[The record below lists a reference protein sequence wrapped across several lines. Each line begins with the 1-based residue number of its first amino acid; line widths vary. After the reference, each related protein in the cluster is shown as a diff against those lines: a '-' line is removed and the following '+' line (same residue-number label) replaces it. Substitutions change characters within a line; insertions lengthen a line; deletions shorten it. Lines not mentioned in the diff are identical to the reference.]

1 MTARYLNRML
11 DFPAFLVNDDPTLAK
26 ILAETQTIAVVGL
39 SSDPMRPSHDVAS
52 YLKDIGGYQ
61 IIPVNPHETSVLG
74 EKAVASLHDLAG
86 RRVDVVEIFRR
97 PGDVLP
103 HIEEAKKIGAKVFWM
118 QDGTGSRAAAERAHA
133 AGMTVV
139 MDRCML
145 RDHMRL
151 VRRDMP

>member
-1 MTARYLNRML
+1 ML
-11 DFPAFLVNDDPTLAK
+11 DFLVRDDAGLKK
-26 ILAETQTIAVVGL
+26 ILAETKTIAVVGL
-39 SSDPMRPSHDVAS
+39 SSDMMRPSHDVAG
-52 YLKDIGGYQ
+52 YLKDAGYR
-61 IIPVNPHETSVLG
+61 IIPVNPNETEVLG
-74 EKAVASLHDLAG
+74 EKAVASLRELAG
-86 RRVDVVEIFRR
+86 RGVDVVEIFRR
-97 PGDVLP
+97 PGEVVP
-103 HIEEAKKIGAKVFWM
+103 HVDEAAAIGAKVFWM

>member
-1 MTARYLNRML
+1 ML
-11 DFPAFLVNDDPTLAK
+11 DFLINDDATLKK
-26 ILAETQTIAVVGL
+26 ILADTRTIAVVGL

-52 YLKDIGGYQ
+52 YLKDAGYR
-61 IIPVNPHETSVLG
+61 IIPVNPNETEVLG
-74 EKAVASLHDLAG
+74 EKAVASLQDLTAG
-86 RRVDVVEIFRR
+86 SVDVVEIFRR

-103 HIEEAKKIGAKVFWM
+103 HVDEARNIGARVLWM

-133 AGMTVV
+133 AGLVVV